1 MANLEGSGL
10 FEDESCDI
18 FGFGTGIY
26 VWTRETL
33 DCFCTEYSGSGAPSA
48 WTDTA
53 IPLNAGM
60 VKSMLLPA
68 QLRNYK
74 RRSEG
79 RGCSGYAVESWTS
92 NAGRYGCKL
101 SILGEA
107 MSRR

>member
-1 MANLEGSGL
+1 MEIANLAGSGL
-10 FEDESCDI
+10 FEDESCGI

-60 VKSMLLPA
+60 VKCMLQQPK
-68 QLRNYK
+68 LRSYE
-74 RRSEG
+74 RRAVG
-79 RGCSGYAVESWTS
+79 RGCLGYAVEFWRS
-92 NAGRYGCKL
+92 GPL
-101 SILGEA
+101 VVILGCRI
-107 MSRR
+107 SKRL